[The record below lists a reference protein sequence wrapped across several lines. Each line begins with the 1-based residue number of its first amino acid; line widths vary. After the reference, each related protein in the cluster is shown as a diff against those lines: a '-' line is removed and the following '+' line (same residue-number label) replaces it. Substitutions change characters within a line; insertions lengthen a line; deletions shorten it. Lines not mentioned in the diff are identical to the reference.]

1 MTTTN
6 NNMKQEQVHK
16 EHTDNGQR
24 TKHTINEQDQEQRKK
39 NKFKKQIQRTQNNHN
54 NENKI
59 PRKHPEQDTT
69 NKNHIKNILQIKHK
83 AQYQ

>member
-24 TKHTINEQDQEQRKK
+24 TKHTIKEQDQEQRKK
-39 NKFKKQIQRTQNNHN
+39 NKQVQETNTKNT
-54 NENKI
+54 
-59 PRKHPEQDTT
+59 EQS
-69 NKNHIKNILQIKHK
+69 Q
-83 AQYQ
+83 